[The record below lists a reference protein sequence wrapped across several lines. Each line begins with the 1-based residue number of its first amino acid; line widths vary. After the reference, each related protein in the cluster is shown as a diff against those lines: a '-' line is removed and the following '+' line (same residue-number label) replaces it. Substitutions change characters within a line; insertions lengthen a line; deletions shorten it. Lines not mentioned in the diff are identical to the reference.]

1 MNIKNE
7 DQFEIEDQGTN
18 KTDYKKLGLR
28 IKALELAV
36 DLLKTT
42 PKFTNKDVLK
52 LAYYFYDFLDSDVEI
67 SIKQLGFVE

>member
-18 KTDYKKLGLR
+18 KTDYKKLELR

-36 DLLKTT
+36 DLLKPTR
-42 PKFTNKDVLK
+42 KFTNKEALE
-52 LAYYFYDFLDSDVEI
+52 LCYYF
-67 SIKQLGFVE
+67 KQLSN

>member
-1 MNIKNE
+1 M
-7 DQFEIEDQGTN
+7 N
-18 KTDYKKLGLR
+18 KTEKLELR
-28 IKALELAV
+28 IKALEFAV

>member
-7 DQFEIEDQGTN
+7 DRGTN